1 MHTSTTRPG
10 GRGRLL
16 ASGLAAV
23 ALAALLASPASDSR
37 AGTPNYSIDF
47 HRISSGAARLRGA
60 CYRLAGSV
68 GEAAP
73 GYSSGPTME
82 VISGFWSAAGNPPDQ
97 MFFSGFEGC

>member
-1 MHTSTTRPG
+1 MHLPTSR
-10 GRGRLL
+10 RRARLL
-16 ASGLAAV
+16 ASACAV
-23 ALAALLASPASDSR
+23 GALVALLASPASDSR
-37 AGTPNYSIDF
+37 AGTPTYSIDF
-47 HRISSGAARLRGA
+47 HRIGSGAGRLRGT

-82 VISGFWSAAGNPPDQ
+82 LISGFWTAAGNPPDQ

>member
-1 MHTSTTRPG
+1 MHMFTTRLC
-10 GRGRLL
+10 RRARLL
-16 ASGLAAV
+16 APAIAFGACAV
-23 ALAALLASPASDSR
+23 LLASPVSDSR
-37 AGTPNYSIDF
+37 AGTPTYSIGF

-60 CYRLAGSV
+60 CYRVAGSV

-82 VISGFWSAAGNPPDQ
+82 VISGFWTAAANPPDQ

>member
-1 MHTSTTRPG
+1 MLTFSTRPR
-10 GRGRLL
+10 GRARLL
-16 ASGLAAV
+16 ACGLALI
-23 ALAALLASPASDSR
+23 ALADLSISPVSDSR

-47 HRISSGAARLRGA
+47 RRISSGAARLHGA
-60 CYRLAGSV
+60 CYRLAGSA

>member
-1 MHTSTTRPG
+1 MHTFTTRLRR
-10 GRGRLL
+10 RGRLL
-16 ASGLAAV
+16 ASAI
-23 ALAALLASPASDSR
+23 ALGAIAALLASPATDSR
-37 AGTPNYSIDF
+37 AGTPTYSIDF

-60 CYRLAGSV
+60 CYRLAGST

-82 VISGFWSAAGNPPDQ
+82 VISGFWTAAANPPDQ

>member
-1 MHTSTTRPG
+1 MLMTIPRPS

-16 ASGLAAV
+16 ACGLSIAVLAAFSV
-23 ALAALLASPASDSR
+23 APVSDSR

-47 HRISSGAARLRGA
+47 HRIGSGAARLRGA

>member
-1 MHTSTTRPG
+1 MSTTRP
-10 GRGRLL
+10 RRRARLL
-16 ASGLAAV
+16 ACGLAVV
-23 ALAALLASPASDSR
+23 ALAAFSMSPVADSR
-37 AGTPNYSIDF
+37 AGTPTYSIDF
-47 HRISSGAARLRGA
+47 HRIGSGGARLRGA

-73 GYSSGPTME
+73 GYSSGATIE

>member
-1 MHTSTTRPG
+1 MHTSHSRPP

-16 ASGLAAV
+16 ACGFAAG
-23 ALAALLASPASDSR
+23 ALAALLVSPATDSR
-37 AGTPNYSIDF
+37 AGTPTYSIDF
-47 HRISSGAARLRGA
+47 HRIGSGAARLRGA
-60 CYRLAGSV
+60 CYRLAGST